1 MLSSRLVTL
10 AAVFF
15 AATACAH
22 AAPGAGPIVSLT
34 ERQSATVAPGTILT
48 YDSVNDS
55 RCPPDVQCVV
65 AGKVVYHFTLKQG
78 DTLEHFA
85 LTPAEP
91 DYASPVLGG
100 KRIALAETP
109 PPKAAAAATAQP
121 VSVRIVAP

>member
-1 MLSSRLVTL
+1 MPFSRLVAL
-10 AAVFF
+10 AAVFIT
-15 AATACAH
+15 ATACVQ
-22 AAPGAGPIVSLT
+22 AAPGAGAIIALT
-34 ERQSATVAPGTILT
+34 EHQSATVAFGAILT

-65 AGKVVYHFTLKQG
+65 AGKVVHHFTLKQG

-91 DYASPVLGG
+91 AYASPVLGG

-109 PPKAAAAATAQP
+109 PPKPAGAPARP
-121 VSVRIVAP
+121 VSIRIVAP